1 MTARDRVV
9 SLDRGC
15 GKSGYLGSWA
25 AYGVCVCVRG
35 CEVSKGQRWNG
46 MMGDGAASH

>member
-25 AYGVCVCVRG
+25 AYGVCARL
-35 CEVSKGQRWNG
+35 
-46 MMGDGAASH
+46 